1 MECFTKGGFV
11 ASIGGRSW
19 HSVAID
25 ECHEMMITKSC
36 KTSIVHPTQDYIHR
50 IASYIPY
57 RNKCLENLRKQLFPE
72 HCTTAVLTSLLTT
85 NPSTQKHHA
94 TVEAVKRRINEGLL
108 TAELPALTNP
118 YTEKEVTK
126 QQRED
131 LMNFRETGEK
141 EFEKYVEYNILH
153 KPSTKTPNRKR
164 KLLTFSHRKA
174 NKARLNQLE
183 RDKQLV
189 MKCLQKRLKW
199 YQQTGKPVEKLAEQ
213 YIPFPLAISDNKG
226 NPTEN
231 QKSFTT
237 KVFETRYTDSPYPVI
252 MNTIPSNLTP
262 QCVVLEGMFLINTS
276 PLGTHTTFGDYAF
289 FLMRHFILSQFNN
302 RCREVHI
309 LLDNP
314 GRLQLPKTFERQ

>member
-1 MECFTKGGFV
+1 M
-11 ASIGGRSW
+11 
-19 HSVAID
+19 
-25 ECHEMMITKSC
+25 
-36 KTSIVHPTQDYIHR
+36 
-50 IASYIPY
+50 
-57 RNKCLENLRKQLFPE
+57 FPE
-72 HCTTAVLTSLLTT
+72 HCTTAVLTSLIPALRNTI
-85 NPSTQKHHA
+85 

-118 YTEKEVTK
+118 YTEKEATK
-126 QQRED
+126 QQQED
-131 LMNFRETGEK
+131 LMNFREIGEK

-164 KLLTFSHRKA
+164 KLLTFSHCKA
-174 NKARLNQLE
+174 NKAHSNQLE

-226 NPTEN
+226 NPIKG

-252 MNTIPSNLTP
+252 MNIIPSNLTP

-276 PLGTHTTFGDYAF
+276 PLRTHTTFGDYAF
-289 FLMRHFILSQFNN
+289 FLMRRFILSQFNN
-302 RCREVHI
+302 MCREVHI
-309 LLDNP
+309 LFDNP
-314 GRLQLPKTFERQ
+314 GRLQLPKTFERQRQDATATVIAHTCDTINTTMPIPPKWRDSVINCRTCKRSISSQLLVTQGITISTEQHGPICCRGV